1 MSEFRFE
8 EPPADAR
15 TTKRGHDHF
24 KAAAALREQPGR
36 WALIRTTPTS
46 QAARSAAH
54 QIRDGR
60 INAYLPAGSFD
71 ATSRTVDGE
80 FRVYARYIGHVGTEA
95 GEV

>member
-24 KAAAALREQPGR
+24 KAAAALRERPGE
-36 WALIRTTPTS
+36 WALIRTTSTS

-54 QIRDGR
+54 QIREGR
-60 INAYLPAGSFD
+60 INAYLPAGDFD
-71 ATSRTVDGE
+71 AVSRSAAGE
-80 FRVYARYIGHVGTEA
+80 FRVFARFVGHVIEGGEA
-95 GEV
+95 